1 MAPRT
6 LLLSTSEV
14 PGTEGRKSALR
25 FDGRGNNLKFGAAGF
40 FVTPNF
46 ADVYHPLVLQLLEGP
61 GKWSHLDIRGAAAV
75 RAGGITSAAP
85 TLPPLERMHQIVAP
99 LLMMEL
105 HYHYIQGLERLHIG
119 RKQLAFPSK
128 IPQDEVAASLQPCVA
143 PGTIDVQAPF
153 EAQRRG
159 LVHGHGKGHSIIGPT
174 LAWLRSVIGT
184 GLRVACR
191 TLREALLSTAQ
202 TVQYEAANEV
212 ARQLGLADVAPEPF
226 TARQQ
231 RQSCIDGGVEEDGLR
246 AMTLRWAPPWSSRM
260 SSRSR
265 HARLQRTGCRCRAQ
279 RYIGIWR

>member
-1 MAPRT
+1 M
-6 LLLSTSEV
+6 
-14 PGTEGRKSALR
+14 
-25 FDGRGNNLKFGAAGF
+25 
-40 FVTPNF
+40 
-46 ADVYHPLVLQLLEGP
+46 
-61 GKWSHLDIRGAAAV
+61 
-75 RAGGITSAAP
+75 
-85 TLPPLERMHQIVAP
+85 PPLERMHQIVALDP
-99 LLMMEL
+99 RAQAKFFLLMTEL
-105 HYHYIQGLERLHIG
+105 HYRYIQGVERLHIG
-119 RKQLAFPSK
+119 RKMLAFPSK
-128 IPQDEVAASLQPCVA
+128 IPQDEVAASLQPSVA

-265 HARLQRTGCRCRAQ
+265 HARL
-279 RYIGIWR
+279 